1 MKTPTGVSRETAER
15 LNHAYKVGYATE
27 SNGEKPEP
35 VAKRFERD
43 DEKRYF
49 WMGVCDAQVERSKKE
64 LD

>member
-1 MKTPTGVSRETAER
+1 MKTPAGVTREMAER

-27 SNGEKPEP
+27 ASGEKPGP
-35 VAKRFERD
+35 VAKRFECD